1 MSIAEIFRVL
11 ARRWYVMVP
20 MTLLSVLAGGYLY
33 TTVPVTYES
42 QSQLALLNSS
52 RVARPAP
59 SYGNTLA
66 YASGSLIGTADV
78 LIRALQSAETVEVL
92 RSHGVTDEYAVD
104 FAAQAEG
111 PLLTLTVKGDDRR
124 RVLEETRKLTEYAA
138 EQLEALQKQARVP
151 DGYYV
156 ESARIVPPQQ
166 PVSQPKSRYQKVAA
180 VVVLG
185 VTGGFLLSFLLE
197 TWASARRRARGLPGL
212 LDTPP
217 VPRPGAGRLRVLLTR
232 PLDATAVLTGYLALA
247 LFLPSNLALPALGGA
262 GTPANVFALLG
273 LFWYLAT
280 WCGGR
285 ISPAPGTRPMRLVML
300 VLSLTVLLSY
310 IANQDRISTQKEILA
325 ADRGLIVLLVWVALV
340 VLTTAGIQD
349 RKRLDVL
356 LRRLVV
362 MGSVVAALGLYDF
375 FTGTNIADSLRIP
388 GLNSSVASVAVLDRG
403 SFTRPR
409 SLTAHPLEFSG
420 MLAILLPFAI
430 WYAFDPARAGLSR
443 FRRWAPV
450 VLLGGGLPLTVSRTS
465 IIGIAVVVLV
475 MVPRWKP
482 QRRWTAIGI
491 LFAAVA
497 VFKVLVP
504 GLIGTITGLF
514 SGSLNNADSSTQA
527 RTVKYPKIYEYFVQD
542 PVFGR
547 GFGTFTPERYF
558 FTDNQYLLTL
568 AELGA
573 VGVGCLLLL
582 GLSGVH
588 NGGSLRR
595 LARSESDRELG
606 QAFFASAMVALVIGA
621 TFDTLSFPMFAG
633 VFFLLLGA
641 GGSCVGFVRREATGK
656 PVTAEPSS
664 SPPGLPGPAPAPAS
678 PGPAVPS
685 ARTPG
690 SSRLLEI

>member
-11 ARRWYVMVP
+11 CRRWYVMVP
-20 MTLLSVLAGGYLY
+20 LTLLGLVAGGYLY

-59 SYGNTLA
+59 SYGNPLA

-78 LIRALQSAETVEVL
+78 LIRALQSPETARTL
-92 RSHGVTDEYAVD
+92 QAQGITDEYGVD
-104 FAAQAEG
+104 FAAKAEG
-111 PLLTLTVKGDDRR
+111 PLLTLTVKGEDRAK
-124 RVLEETRKLTEYAA
+124 VLDETRKITDYAA
-138 EQLEALQKQARVP
+138 EQLQVLQKQARVP

-156 ESARIVPPQQ
+156 QSARIVPPQK

-180 VVVLG
+180 VVVFG
-185 VTGGFLLSFLLE
+185 ITGAFLLSFLVE
-197 TWASARRRARGLPGL
+197 TWAGARRRSRGLP
-212 LDTPP
+212 DPHPAPP
-217 VPRPGAGRLRVLLTR
+217 APAPGAGRLRRLLTR

-280 WCGGR
+280 WCSGR
-285 ISPAPGTRPMRLVML
+285 IAPAPGTRTMRTVML
-300 VLSLTVLLSY
+300 VLGVATLLSY
-310 IANQDRISTQKEILA
+310 IANQDRISGQKEILA
-325 ADRGLIVLLVWVALV
+325 ADRGLIVLLVWVSLV

-349 RKRLDVL
+349 RERLNVL
-356 LRRLVV
+356 MGRLVV
-362 MGSVVAALGLYDF
+362 MGTVVAALGLYDF

-388 GLNSSVASVAVLDRG
+388 GLSSSTASVNVMDRG

-430 WYAFDPARAGLSR
+430 WYAFDPARRHLRAY
-443 FRRWAPV
+443 RRWAPV

-465 IIGIAVVVLV
+465 IIGILVVALV

-482 QRRWTAIGI
+482 ERRWTAIGI
-491 LFAAVA
+491 LFGSVA

-527 RTVKYPKIYEYFVQD
+527 RTIKYPKIYEYFVQD

-558 FTDNQYLLTL
+558 FTDNQYLLTV

-573 VGVGCLLLL
+573 LGVACLLLL
-582 GLSGVH
+582 GLTGVH
-588 NGGSLRR
+588 QGGAIRR
-595 LARSESDRELG
+595 LARRESDRELG
-606 QAFFASAMVALVIGA
+606 QAFFASATVALVISA

-641 GGSCVGFVRREATGK
+641 GGSCLGFVRREAAGAAT
-656 PVTAEPSS
+656 
-664 SPPGLPGPAPAPAS
+664 PPAAPEARGAAQDP
-678 PGPAVPS
+678 PRP
-685 ARTPG
+685 RTPD
-690 SSRLLEI
+690 SQHLVEI

>member
-11 ARRWYVMVP
+11 GRRWYVMVP
-20 MTLLSVLAGGYLY
+20 ITLLSLFAGGYLY
-33 TTVPVTYES
+33 TTVPVAYES
-42 QSQLALLNSS
+42 QSQLALLNSA
-52 RVARPAP
+52 RVAKPAP

-92 RSHGVTDEYAVD
+92 RAHGVTDEYGVD

-111 PLLTLTVKGDDRR
+111 PLLTLTVKGSDPEL
-124 RVLEETRKLTEYAA
+124 VLAETRRLTDFAA
-138 EQLEALQKQARVP
+138 EQLQDLQEQARVP

-156 ESARIVPPQQ
+156 QSARIVPPQK

-180 VVVLG
+180 VIVFG
-185 VTGGFLLSFLLE
+185 VAGGFLLAFVVE
-197 TWASARRRARGLPGL
+197 TWASARRRSRGLPGL

-217 VPRPGAGRLRVLLTR
+217 VPKPGARRLRRLLTR
-232 PLDATAVLTGYLALA
+232 PLDAVDVLTGYLGLA

-280 WCGGR
+280 WCAGR
-285 ISPAPGTRPMRLVML
+285 IAPAPRTRSMRTVILVVSVV
-300 VLSLTVLLSY
+300 VLMSY
-310 IANQDRISTQKEILA
+310 IANQDRISSQKEILA
-325 ADRGLIVLLVWVALV
+325 ADRGLIVLLVWVSLV
-340 VLTTAGIQD
+340 VLATAGIQD
-349 RKRLDVL
+349 RERLNVL

-362 MGSVVAALGLYDF
+362 MGSVVAALGMYDF
-375 FTGTNIADSLRIP
+375 FTGTNVADMLRIP

-430 WYAFDPARAGLSR
+430 WHAFDPARAYLSK
-443 FRRWAPV
+443 FKRWAPV

-465 IIGIAVVVLV
+465 IIGVVVVVLV

-491 LFAAVA
+491 LFGSVA

-527 RTVKYPKIYEYFVQD
+527 RTIKYPKIYEYFLQD

-573 VGVGCLLLL
+573 LGVACLLLL
-582 GLSGVH
+582 GLAGVH
-588 NGGSLRR
+588 NGGAVRR
-595 LARSESDRELG
+595 LARTESDRELG
-606 QAFFASAMVALVIGA
+606 QAFFASAMVAMVIGA

-633 VFFLLLGA
+633 VFFLLLGL
-641 GGSCVGFVRREATGK
+641 GGSCLGFVQREA
-656 PVTAEPSS
+656 AE
-664 SPPGLPGPAPAPAS
+664 PAPAP
-678 PGPAVPS
+678 PREP
-685 ARTPG
+685 RTAAP
-690 SSRLLEI
+690 SRLVEIR

>member
-11 ARRWYVMVP
+11 AGRWYVMVP
-20 MTLLSVLAGGYLY
+20 LTLLSLLAGGYLY

-59 SYGNTLA
+59 SYGNPLA

-78 LIRALQSAETVEVL
+78 LIRSLQSAETVRL
-92 RSHGVTDEYAVD
+92 LQGRGITDEYAVD

-111 PLLTLTVKGDDRR
+111 PLLTLTVKGEDRAK
-124 RVLEETRKLTEYAA
+124 VLDETRKITDYAA
-138 EQLEALQKQARVP
+138 EQLLVLQEEARVP

-156 ESARIVPPQQ
+156 RSARIVPPQK

-180 VVVLG
+180 VIVFG
-185 VTGGFLLSFLLE
+185 VTAAFLLSFLIE
-197 TWASARRRARGLPGL
+197 TWSAARRRARGLPEARPA
-212 LDTPP
+212 PP
-217 VPRPGAGRLRVLLTR
+217 APRPGAGRVRTLLTR

-285 ISPAPGTRPMRLVML
+285 IAPAPGTRTMRTV
-300 VLSLTVLLSY
+300 VLLLAFAVLMSY
-310 IANQDRISTQKEILA
+310 VANQDRISSQKEILA
-325 ADRGLIVLLVWVALV
+325 ADRGLIVLLVWVSLV

-349 RKRLDVL
+349 RQRLDVL

-362 MGSVVAALGLYDF
+362 MGSVVALLGLYDF

-388 GLNSSVASVAVLDRG
+388 GLNSSVANVAVLDRG

-430 WYAFDPARAGLSR
+430 AQAFDPARAHLST

-465 IIGIAVVVLV
+465 IIGLLVVVLI

-482 QRRWTAIGI
+482 QRRWAAIGI
-491 LFAAVA
+491 LFGAVA

-504 GLIGTITGLF
+504 GLIGTITTLF
-514 SGSLNNADSSTQA
+514 SGSLSNADSSTQA
-527 RTVKYPKIYEYFVQD
+527 RTVKYPKIAEYFLQD

-573 VGVGCLLLL
+573 LGVAVLLVL
-582 GLSGVH
+582 GLTGVH
-588 NGGSLRR
+588 NGGAIRR
-595 LARSESDRELG
+595 LARHEPDRELG
-606 QAFFASAMVALVIGA
+606 QAFFASALVALVISA
-621 TFDTLSFPMFAG
+621 TFDTLGFPMFAG

-641 GGSCVGFVRREATGK
+641 GGSCLGFVRREAAQARPDARAASPRT
-656 PVTAEPSS
+656 PEPSH
-664 SPPGLPGPAPAPAS
+664 L
-678 PGPAVPS
+678 V
-685 ARTPG
+685 
-690 SSRLLEI
+690 EI

>member
-11 ARRWYVMVP
+11 WRRWYVMVP
-20 MTLLSVLAGGYLY
+20 LTLVGLVAGGYLY

-42 QSQLALLNSS
+42 QSELALLNSS
-52 RVARPAP
+52 RVAKPAP
-59 SYGNTLA
+59 SYGNPLA

-78 LIRALQSAETVEVL
+78 LIRALQSPETVRTL
-92 RSHGVTDEYAVD
+92 QTQGITDEYGVD
-104 FAAQAEG
+104 FAAKAEG
-111 PLLTLTVKGDDRR
+111 PLLTVTVKGEDRAK
-124 RVLEETRKLTEYAA
+124 VLDETRKITDYAA
-138 EQLEALQKQARVP
+138 EQLQVLQKQARVP

-156 ESARIVPPQQ
+156 QSARIVPPQK

-180 VVVLG
+180 VVVFAI
-185 VTGGFLLSFLLE
+185 TGAFLLSFLVE
-197 TWASARRRARGLPGL
+197 TWAGARRRSKGLP
-212 LDTPP
+212 DPHPAPP
-217 VPRPGAGRLRVLLTR
+217 APAPGAGRLRRLLTR

-280 WCGGR
+280 WCSGR
-285 ISPAPGTRPMRLVML
+285 IGPAPGTRTMRTVML
-300 VLSLTVLLSY
+300 VVGFAVLLSY
-310 IANQDRISTQKEILA
+310 IANQDRISNQKEILA
-325 ADRGLIVLLVWVALV
+325 ADRGLIVLLVWVSLV

-349 RKRLDVL
+349 RERLNVL
-356 LRRLVV
+356 MGRLVV
-362 MGSVVAALGLYDF
+362 MGTVVAALGLYDF

-388 GLNSSVASVAVLDRG
+388 GLNSSTASVTVMDRG

-420 MLAILLPFAI
+420 MLAILLPFAV
-430 WYAFDPARAGLSR
+430 WYAFDPARRHLRAYK
-443 FRRWAPV
+443 RWAPV

-465 IIGIAVVVLV
+465 IIGIVVVALV

-482 QRRWTAIGI
+482 ERRWTAIGI
-491 LFAAVA
+491 LFGSVA

-527 RTVKYPKIYEYFVQD
+527 RTIKYPKIYEYFVQD

-558 FTDNQYLLTL
+558 FTDNQYLLTV

-573 VGVGCLLLL
+573 VGVACLLLL
-582 GLSGVH
+582 GLTGVH
-588 NGGSLRR
+588 QGGAIRR
-595 LARSESDRELG
+595 LARGESDRELG
-606 QAFFASAMVALVIGA
+606 QAFFASATVALVISA

-641 GGSCVGFVRREATGK
+641 GGSCLGFVRREAAEAAAP
-656 PVTAEPSS
+656 PV
-664 SPPGLPGPAPAPAS
+664 PPADRAAGPTPPR
-678 PGPAVPS
+678 P
-685 ARTPG
+685 RTPG
-690 SSRLLEI
+690 SERLVEI

>member
-11 ARRWYVMVP
+11 GRRWYVTVP
-20 MTLLSVLAGGYLY
+20 MVLLSLLAGGYLY

-78 LIRALQSAETVEVL
+78 LIRALQSAETVQEL
-92 RSHGVTDEYAVD
+92 RGHGITDEYAVD

-111 PLLTLTVKGDDRR
+111 PLLTLTVKGDDRD
-124 RVLEETRKLTEYAA
+124 RVLAETRRLTDYAA
-138 EQLEALQKQARVP
+138 EQLQQLQEQARVP

-156 ESARIVPPQQ
+156 ESARIVPAQK

-180 VVVLG
+180 VVVFG
-185 VTGGFLLSFLLE
+185 VAGGFVLAFVVEICS
-197 TWASARRRARGLPGL
+197 AARRRARGLAGFH
-212 LDTPP
+212 DAPP
-217 VPRPGAGRLRVLLTR
+217 VPRPGAGRLRRLLDR

-280 WCGGR
+280 WCLGR
-285 ISPAPGTRPMRLVML
+285 IAPAPGTRPMRVVML
-300 VLSLTVLLSY
+300 VLTVTMLLSY
-310 IANQDRISTQKEILA
+310 ITNQDRISTQKEILA
-325 ADRGLIVLLVWVALV
+325 ADRGLIVLLVWVSLV

-349 RKRLDVL
+349 RERLDVL

-388 GLNSSVASVAVLDRG
+388 GLNSSTASVSVMDRG

-430 WYAFDPARAGLSR
+430 WHAFDPAREHLGR
-443 FRRWAPV
+443 FKRWAPV

-465 IIGIAVVVLV
+465 IIGVAVVVLI
-475 MVPRWKP
+475 MVPRWRP

-491 LFAAVA
+491 LFGAVA

-527 RTVKYPKIYEYFVQD
+527 RTIKYPKIYEYFVQD

-558 FTDNQYLLTL
+558 FTDNQYLLTV

-573 VGVGCLLLL
+573 LGVACLLLL
-582 GLSGVH
+582 GLAGVH
-588 NGGSLRR
+588 NGGALRR
-595 LARSESDRELG
+595 LARTESDRELG
-606 QAFFASAMVALVIGA
+606 QAFFASSMVALVISA

-633 VFFLLLGA
+633 VFFLLIGL
-641 GGSCVGFVRREATGK
+641 GGSALGFVRREADAK
-656 PVTAEPSS
+656 
-664 SPPGLPGPAPAPAS
+664 PAS
-678 PGPAVPS
+678 PADPASPAEPPPSASPAPS
-685 ARTPG
+685 ARTPD
-690 SSRLLEI
+690 SPRLVEI

>member
-11 ARRWYVMVP
+11 GRRWYVMVP
-20 MTLLSVLAGGYLY
+20 LTLLSLLAGGYLY
-33 TTVPVTYES
+33 ATVPVTYES

-52 RVARPAP
+52 KVAKPAP

-78 LIRALQSAETVEVL
+78 LIRALQSPETAQVL
-92 RSHGVTDEYAVD
+92 RGHGVTDEYAVD

-111 PLLTLTVKGDDRR
+111 PLLTLTVKGEDRA
-124 RVLEETRKLTEYAA
+124 RVLDETRKITDFAG
-138 EQLEALQKQARVP
+138 EQLQTLQRQARVP

-156 ESARIVPPQQ
+156 HSARIVPPQK

-180 VVVLG
+180 VVVFG
-185 VTGGFLLSFLLE
+185 VTGGFLLSFVVE
-197 TWASARRRARGLPGL
+197 TWSAARRRARGLPGP
-212 LDTPP
+212 LDVPP
-217 VPRPGAGRLRVLLTR
+217 APRPGAGRLRTLLTR

-280 WCGGR
+280 WCAGR
-285 ISPAPGTRPMRLVML
+285 IAPAPGTRTMRTVLL
-300 VLSLTVLLSY
+300 VLAVTVLLSY
-310 IANQDRISTQKEILA
+310 IANQDRISSQKEILA
-325 ADRGLIVLLVWVALV
+325 ADRGLIVLLVWVSLV

-349 RKRLDVL
+349 RERLDVL

-388 GLNSSVASVAVLDRG
+388 GLNSSTASVTVMDRG

-430 WYAFDPARAGLSR
+430 WHAFDPARRHLGKV
-443 FRRWAPV
+443 RRWAPV

-465 IIGIAVVVLV
+465 IIGIVVVALV

-482 QRRWTAIGI
+482 ERRWTAIGI
-491 LFAAVA
+491 LFGSVA

-573 VGVGCLLLL
+573 LGVACLLLL
-582 GLSGVH
+582 GLAGVH
-588 NGGSLRR
+588 NGGSIRR
-595 LARSESDRELG
+595 LARDEPDRELG
-606 QAFFASAMVALVIGA
+606 QAFFASATVALVISA
-621 TFDTLSFPMFAG
+621 TFDTLGFPMFAG

-641 GGSCVGFVRREATGK
+641 GGSCLGFVRRAAAGPPP
-656 PVTAEPSS
+656 PVTS
-664 SPPGLPGPAPAPAS
+664 APATSAPA
-678 PGPAVPS
+678 
-685 ARTPG
+685 ARTPD
-690 SSRLLEI
+690 SQRLVEI

>member
-11 ARRWYVMVP
+11 AGRWYVMVP
-20 MTLLSVLAGGYLY
+20 LTLLSLVAGGYLY

-52 RVARPAP
+52 RVAKPAP
-59 SYGNTLA
+59 SYGNPLA

-78 LIRALQSAETVEVL
+78 LIRALQSPETARL
-92 RSHGVTDEYAVD
+92 LQGRGITDEYAVD

-111 PLLTLTVKGDDRR
+111 PLLTLTVKGEDRAK
-124 RVLEETRKLTEYAA
+124 VLDETRKITDYAA
-138 EQLEALQKQARVP
+138 EQLLVLQEEARVP

-156 ESARIVPPQQ
+156 RSARIVPPQK

-180 VVVLG
+180 VVVFG
-185 VTGGFLLSFLLE
+185 ITAAFLLSFVIE
-197 TWASARRRARGLPGL
+197 TWAAARRRTRGLPEARPA
-212 LDTPP
+212 PP
-217 VPRPGAGRLRVLLTR
+217 APRPGAGRLRTLLTR

-285 ISPAPGTRPMRLVML
+285 IAPAPGTRTMRTV
-300 VLSLTVLLSY
+300 VLLLSVAVLMSY
-310 IANQDRISTQKEILA
+310 VANQDRISSQKEILA
-325 ADRGLIVLLVWVALV
+325 ADRGLIVLLVWVSLV

-349 RKRLDVL
+349 RERLDVL

-362 MGSVVAALGLYDF
+362 MGSIVALLGLYDF
-375 FTGTNIADSLRIP
+375 FTGTNIADALRIP
-388 GLNSSVASVAVLDRG
+388 GLNSSVANVAVLDRG

-430 WYAFDPARAGLSR
+430 AQAFDPVRARLSAWK
-443 FRRWAPV
+443 RWAPV

-465 IIGIAVVVLV
+465 IIGLLVVVLI

-491 LFAAVA
+491 LFGAVA

-504 GLIGTITGLF
+504 GLIGTITTLF

-527 RTVKYPKIYEYFVQD
+527 RTIKYPKIAEYFQQD

-573 VGVGCLLLL
+573 LGVAVLLVL
-582 GLSGVH
+582 GLTGVH
-588 NGGSLRR
+588 NGGAIRR
-595 LARSESDRELG
+595 LARHEPDRELG
-606 QAFFASAMVALVIGA
+606 QAFFASALVALVISA

-641 GGSCVGFVRREATGK
+641 GGSCLGFVRREAAQARSTDR
-656 PVTAEPSS
+656 
-664 SPPGLPGPAPAPAS
+664 
-678 PGPAVPS
+678 VPRQ
-685 ARTPG
+685 RTPDP
-690 SSRLLEI
+690 SHLVEI

>member
-11 ARRWYVMVP
+11 GRRWYVMVP
-20 MTLLSVLAGGYLY
+20 MTLLGLLAGGYLY

-78 LIRALQSAETVEVL
+78 LIRALQSAETVQEL
-92 RSHGVTDEYAVD
+92 RGHGITDEYGVD

-111 PLLTLTVKGDDRR
+111 PLLTLTVKGEDRE
-124 RVLEETRKLTEYAA
+124 RVLAETRRLTDYAA
-138 EQLEALQKQARVP
+138 EQLKELQEQARVP

-156 ESARIVPPQQ
+156 QSARIVPPQK

-180 VVVLG
+180 VLVVC
-185 VTGGFLLSFLLE
+185 VAGGFVLAFVVD
-197 TWASARRRARGLPGL
+197 TWAAARRRARGLGGFH
-212 LDTPP
+212 DVPP

-280 WCGGR
+280 WCAGR
-285 ISPAPGTRPMRLVML
+285 IAPAPGTRPMRLVML
-300 VLSLTVLLSY
+300 VLGVTVLLSY
-310 IANQDRISTQKEILA
+310 IGNQDRISTQKEILA
-325 ADRGLIVLLVWVALV
+325 ADRGLIVLLVWVSLV

-349 RKRLDVL
+349 RERLDTL

-375 FTGTNIADSLRIP
+375 FTGTNIADSLRVP
-388 GLNSSVASVAVLDRG
+388 GLNSSTASVSVMDRG

-430 WYAFDPARAGLSR
+430 WHAFDPARLHLGR
-443 FRRWAPV
+443 FKRWAPV

-465 IIGIAVVVLV
+465 IIGIAVVVLI
-475 MVPRWKP
+475 MLPRWKP

-491 LFAAVA
+491 LFGAVA

-527 RTVKYPKIYEYFVQD
+527 RTIKYPKIYEYFVQD
-542 PVFGR
+542 PVLGR

-558 FTDNQYLLTL
+558 FTDNQYLLTV

-573 VGVGCLLLL
+573 LGVGCLLLL
-582 GLSGVH
+582 GLAGVH
-588 NGGSLRR
+588 NGGAVRR
-595 LARSESDRELG
+595 LARADSDRELG
-606 QAFFASAMVALVIGA
+606 QAFFASAAVALVIGA

-641 GGSCVGFVRREATGK
+641 GGSCAAFVRRA
-656 PVTAEPSS
+656 ARDEPA
-664 SPPGLPGPAPAPAS
+664 PPAAPEPGGPPAPA
-678 PGPAVPS
+678 
-685 ARTPG
+685 ARTPEPT
-690 SSRLLEI
+690 RLVEI

>member
-11 ARRWYVMVP
+11 ARRWYAMVP
-20 MTLLSVLAGGYLY
+20 LTLLSLVAGGYLY

-59 SYGNTLA
+59 SYGNPLA

-78 LIRALQSAETVEVL
+78 LIRALQSPETVVVL
-92 RSHGVTDEYAVD
+92 RGHGVTDEYAVD

-111 PLLTLTVKGDDRR
+111 PLLTLTVKGEDRD
-124 RVLEETRKLTEYAA
+124 RVLEQTRTITDYAA
-138 EQLEALQKQARVP
+138 EQLQALQQQARVP

-156 ESARIVPPQQ
+156 RSARIVPPQK

-180 VVVLG
+180 VVVFG
-185 VTGGFLLSFLLE
+185 VTAAFVLSFVVE
-197 TWASARRRARGLPGL
+197 AWAAARRRARGLPVCHAA
-212 LDTPP
+212 PP
-217 VPRPGAGRLRVLLTR
+217 VPRPGAGRVRRLLTR

-262 GTPANVFALLG
+262 GTPANVYALLG

-280 WCGGR
+280 WCCGR
-285 ISPAPGTRPMRLVML
+285 IAPAPGTRSMRTVIL
-300 VLSLTVLLSY
+300 VLALTVLVSY
-310 IANQDRISTQKEILA
+310 VANQDRISSQKEILA
-325 ADRGLIVLLVWVALV
+325 ADRGLIVLLVWVSLI

-349 RKRLDVL
+349 RQRLDVL

-375 FTGTNIADSLRIP
+375 VTGTNIADSLRIP

-430 WYAFDPARAGLSR
+430 WYAFDPARRHLGR
-443 FRRWAPV
+443 FKRWAPV

-465 IIGIAVVVLV
+465 IIGILVVVLV

-482 QRRWTAIGI
+482 ERRWAAIGI
-491 LFAAVA
+491 LFGAVA
-497 VFKVLVP
+497 LFKVLVP

-527 RTVKYPKIYEYFVQD
+527 RTIKYPKIYEYFVQD
-542 PVFGR
+542 PLFGR

-573 VGVGCLLLL
+573 LGAACLLLL

-588 NGGSLRR
+588 NGGAIRR

-606 QAFFASAMVALVIGA
+606 QAFFASAMVALVVSA

-633 VFFLLLGA
+633 VFFLLIGA
-641 GGSCVGFVRREATGK
+641 GGSCLGFVRREAAGQ
-656 PVTAEPSS
+656 PAAGAEAL
-664 SPPGLPGPAPAPAS
+664 PPTPAPA
-678 PGPAVPS
+678 
-685 ARTPG
+685 ARTPD
-690 SSRLLEI
+690 SSRLVETR

>member
-11 ARRWYVMVP
+11 RRRWYVMAP
-20 MTLLSVLAGGYLY
+20 LTLLGFLAGGFLY
-33 TTVPVTYES
+33 STVPVTYQS
-42 QSQLALLNSS
+42 QSQLTLMNS
-52 RVARPAP
+52 RKVAKPAP
-59 SYGNTLA
+59 SYGNPLA
-66 YASGSLIGTADV
+66 YASGSLISTADV
-78 LIRALQSAETVEVL
+78 LIRALQSPESAEAL
-92 RSHGVTDEYAVD
+92 RGHGVTDAYTVD
-104 FAAQAEG
+104 FAEKAEG
-111 PLLTLTVKGDDRR
+111 PLLTLSVTGEDRDE
-124 RVLEETRKLTEYAA
+124 VFAETRIITDFAA
-138 EQLEALQKQARVP
+138 EQLLALQMVAQ
-151 DGYYV
+151 
-156 ESARIVPPQQ
+156 VPPDYSVRAAPIVLPQK

-180 VVVLG
+180 VLVLCL
-185 VTGGFLLSFLLE
+185 TSAFLLSFV
-197 TWASARRRARGLPGL
+197 TDVWALARRRRRGLPAPDEG
-212 LDTPP
+212 
-217 VPRPGAGRLRVLLTR
+217 PRGPAPGASRLRRQLTR

-280 WCGGR
+280 WCMGR
-285 ISPAPGTRPMRLVML
+285 IAPAPGTRTVRTAVL
-300 VLSLTVLLSY
+300 VLGIVVLVSY
-310 IANQDRISTQKEILA
+310 VANTARISSQKEVLA

-340 VLTTAGIQD
+340 VLATAGIQD
-349 RKRLDVL
+349 RARFDVL
-356 LRRLVV
+356 MRRLVV
-362 MGSVVAALGLYDF
+362 MGSVVAVLGLYDF

-388 GLNSSVASVAVLDRG
+388 GLNSSVANVAVLDRG

-430 WYAFDPARAGLSR
+430 AQAFDPARAHLSG

-465 IIGIAVVVLV
+465 IVGLLVVVLV

-482 QRRWTAIGI
+482 QRRWTAIGV
-491 LFAAVA
+491 LLGAVA

-527 RTVKYPKIYEYFVQD
+527 RTIKYPKIAEYFMED
-542 PVFGR
+542 PFLGR

-573 VGVGCLLLL
+573 LGVFALFVM
-582 GLSGVH
+582 GLIGVH
-588 NGGSLRR
+588 NGGAIRR
-595 LARSESDRELG
+595 LARTESDRELG
-606 QAFFASAMVALVIGA
+606 QAFFASALVALVISA

-633 VFFLLLGA
+633 VFFLLLGL
-641 GGSCVGFVRREATGK
+641 GGSCLGLVRREAETGEAAARK
-656 PVTAEPSS
+656 AEA
-664 SPPGLPGPAPAPAS
+664 PPRQPAPDAP
-678 PGPAVPS
+678 PHLV
-685 ARTPG
+685 
-690 SSRLLEI
+690 EI

>member
-11 ARRWYVMVP
+11 RGRWYVMVP
-20 MTLLSVLAGGYLY
+20 LTLLSLVAGGYLY

-42 QSQLALLNSS
+42 QSQLALLNSAK
-52 RVARPAP
+52 VAKPAP
-59 SYGNTLA
+59 SFGNPLA
-66 YASGSLIGTADV
+66 YVSGSLISTADV
-78 LIRALQSAETVEVL
+78 LIRALQSPETAQVL
-92 RSHGVTDEYAVD
+92 VTRGITDEYAVD

-111 PLLTLTVKGDDRR
+111 PLLTVTVKGEDRAK
-124 RVLEETRKLTEYAA
+124 VLDETRQITDYAT
-138 EQLEALQKQARVP
+138 EQLQFLQRQAKVP

-156 ESARIVPPQQ
+156 QSARIVPPQR
-166 PVSQPKSRYQKVAA
+166 PVSEPKSRYQKTAA
-180 VVVLG
+180 VVVFGL
-185 VTGGFLLSFLLE
+185 TGAFLLSFLVE
-197 TWASARRRARGLPGL
+197 TWAAARRRTKGLPEPA
-212 LDTPP
+212 PP
-217 VPRPGAGRLRVLLTR
+217 APRPDAGRIRRLLTR

-280 WCGGR
+280 WCSGR
-285 ISPAPGTRPMRLVML
+285 LAPAPGTRTMRTVMF
-300 VLSLTVLLSY
+300 VVAVTVLLSY
-310 IANQDRISTQKEILA
+310 VANQDRISSQKEILA
-325 ADRGLIVLLVWVALV
+325 ADRGLIVLLVWVSLV

-349 RKRLDVL
+349 RDRLDVL

-362 MGSVVAALGLYDF
+362 MGSIVAALGLYDF

-388 GLNSSVASVAVLDRG
+388 GLSSSTASVNVMDRG

-420 MLAILLPFAI
+420 MLAILLPFAV
-430 WYAFDPARAGLSR
+430 WHAFDPARRHLGN
-443 FRRWAPV
+443 FKRWAPV

-465 IIGIAVVVLV
+465 IIGIAIVALV

-482 QRRWTAIGI
+482 ERRWTTIGI
-491 LFAAVA
+491 LFGSVA

-527 RTVKYPKIYEYFVQD
+527 RTIKYPKIYEYFLQD
-542 PVFGR
+542 PVLGR

-573 VGVGCLLLL
+573 LGVACLLLL
-582 GLSGVH
+582 GLTGVH
-588 NGGSLRR
+588 QGGSIRR
-595 LARSESDRELG
+595 LARTESDRELG
-606 QAFFASAMVALVIGA
+606 QAFFASAMVALVISA

-641 GGSCVGFVRREATGK
+641 GGSCLGFVRREAAGER
-656 PVTAEPSS
+656 PA
-664 SPPGLPGPAPAPAS
+664 LP
-678 PGPAVPS
+678 VPS
-685 ARTPG
+685 ARTPD
-690 SSRLLEI
+690 SSRLVEI

>member
-1 MSIAEIFRVL
+1 MSIADIFRVL

-20 MTLLSVLAGGYLY
+20 LALLSLVAGGFLAMR
-33 TTVPVTYES
+33 TPVTYES
-42 QSQLALLNSS
+42 RAEMALLDSA

-59 SYGNTLA
+59 SYGNPLA

-78 LIRALQSAETVEVL
+78 LIRALQSPETVGLL
-92 RSHGVTDEYAVD
+92 RERGITDAYGVD
-104 FAAQAEG
+104 FAANADG
-111 PLLTLTVKGDDRR
+111 PLLTLTVTGESRT
-124 RVLEETRKLTEYAA
+124 RVLEETRLITDFASE
-138 EQLEALQKQARVP
+138 ELRSLQQQVKVP
-151 DGYYV
+151 EGYEV
-156 ESARIVPPQQ
+156 RSARIVPPQK
-166 PVSQPKSRYQKVAA
+166 PVSEPKTRYQKVAA
-180 VVVLG
+180 VVAFGLTAAFV
-185 VTGGFLLSFLLE
+185 LSFVVE
-197 TWASARRRARGLPGL
+197 AWAMARRRARGLPEPG
-212 LDTPP
+212 PGASS
-217 VPRPGAGRLRVLLTR
+217 PRPGAGRIRTVLTR
-232 PLDATAVLTGYLALA
+232 PLDAVAVLTGYLALA

-280 WCGGR
+280 WCRGR
-285 ISPAPGTRPMRLVML
+285 IAPAPGTRTVRTMML
-300 VLSLTVLLSY
+300 VLALTVLLSY
-310 IANQDRISTQKEILA
+310 VANQDRISTQKEILA

-340 VLTTAGIQD
+340 VLASAGIQD
-349 RKRLDVL
+349 RRRLDVL

-388 GLNSSVASVAVLDRG
+388 GLNSSVASVSVLDRG

-420 MLAILLPFAI
+420 MLAILLPFAL
-430 WYAFDPARAGLSR
+430 AQALDPARRAAGAL
-443 FRRWAPV
+443 RRWAPV

-465 IIGIAVVVLV
+465 IIGVAVVVLV
-475 MVPRWKP
+475 MLPRWKP

-491 LFAAVA
+491 LFGSVA

-527 RTVKYPKIYEYFVQD
+527 RTIKYPKIYEYFTQD

-573 VGVGCLLLL
+573 LGVLCLLLL
-582 GLSGVH
+582 GLTGVH
-588 NGGSLRR
+588 QGGAIRR
-595 LARSESDRELG
+595 LARDEADRELG
-606 QAFFASAMVALVIGA
+606 QAFFASAMVALVVGA

-633 VFFLLLGA
+633 VFFLLLGL
-641 GGSCVGFVRREATGK
+641 GGSCLGFVRREA
-656 PVTAEPSS
+656 A
-664 SPPGLPGPAPAPAS
+664 AAAS
-678 PGPAVPS
+678 PSAAARAPDAPS
-685 ARTPG
+685 RSADSPH
-690 SSRLLEI
+690 LVEM